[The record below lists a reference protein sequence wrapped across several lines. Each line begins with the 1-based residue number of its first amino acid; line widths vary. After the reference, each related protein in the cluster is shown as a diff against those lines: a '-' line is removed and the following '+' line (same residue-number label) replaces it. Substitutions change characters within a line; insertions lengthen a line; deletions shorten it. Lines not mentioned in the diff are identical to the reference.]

1 MFYRI
6 SGLLFLVYL
15 LKDLFRDQAVI
26 KGGCHTACTA
36 LVSEQMCPGI
46 GDHLEKPQPP
56 GRTSC
61 PPKTGA

>member
-1 MFYRI
+1 MST
-6 SGLLFLVYL
+6 SGRKCAGFLDL
-15 LKDLFRDQAVI
+15 LKDLFRDRAVI
-26 KGGCHTACTA
+26 KATACMA

-46 GDHLEKPQPP
+46 GDHLGKPRPP